1 MSADPVELYPVIAQI
16 AGAFAGFGSLAS
28 GLGRRRGGDDA
39 RVDASRLSMMLQVSL
54 SATFLGLLPATFFA
68 LSFGDPWS
76 LRGAAIAALAIFL
89 ANAPSSTRRS
99 IRFRKLPG
107 FSRSTT
113 VLNALCL
120 LAAVAGF
127 VACALGAPGEL
138 LAGSYLLGLMGL
150 LSSSI
155 VMFSRVIG
163 SILRPH
169 SEADV
174 DAS

>member
-54 SATFLGLLPATFFA
+54 SATFLGLFPAMLSA
-68 LSFGDPWS
+68 LSFEGPWS

-89 ANAPSSTRRS
+89 VNAPSAARRS
-99 IRFRKLPG
+99 IRFRNLPG
-107 FSRSTT
+107 FSKGTT
-113 VLNALCL
+113 VMNGLCL
-120 LAAVAGF
+120 LAALAGF
-127 VACALGAPGEL
+127 VSCALAVPADL